1 MSDPNVVTQTP
12 SQPDA
17 DAMAAIMAKIARVKR
32 ILGFLAYSQA
42 VISPGFPGPPF
53 LPASLGLSAYA
64 FGFMLAAPF
73 LLGLAYAANF
83 AKKILHSLRWHSV
96 IQPLL
101 RWAFSSSSVRLFN
114 SSFSSHSDPGSHC
127 SHSRW
132 LGLLGNLSGFK
143 TIVDHV

>member
-17 DAMAAIMAKIARVKR
+17 DAMAAIMAKIARVQR
-32 ILGFLAYSQA
+32 ILGFLAYSQLLLA
-42 VISPGFPGPPF
+42 LAFLATPF

-83 AKKILHSLRWHSV
+83 AKKDLTFAKVAFRNTAIAQMGLFLVALYGYLTAPSVLILILAAIALILGGLACLV
-96 IQPLL
+96 IYQ
-101 RWAFSSSSVRLFN
+101 AS
-114 SSFSSHSDPGSHC
+114 
-127 SHSRW
+127 
-132 LGLLGNLSGFK
+132 K
-143 TIVDHV
+143 Q